1 MKVTL
6 ANKKT
11 NCRAYGIDFN
21 ENGLAEVKPA
31 VAESLIATGVLIEV
45 KAAVKAAKV

>member
-1 MKVTL
+1 MKVKL
-6 ANKKT
+6 ANKKS

-21 ENGLAEVKPA
+21 EDGTAEVKA
-31 VAESLIATGVLIEV
+31 TVVQSLIATGALIEV